1 MQRREFLQTSVIA
14 AAAVGVA
21 PHVLGGEG
29 PATKPARDP
38 FRGLKVGIASYTY
51 RKFTLDQ
58 AIAMTQEAGL
68 KYINLKEA
76 HLLLKST
83 REERQAAH
91 KKLTDA
97 GLTLMGGGVI
107 YLNTDTTTED
117 DIRAAFDYV
126 RDAGMPMMVCS
137 PAPRLMDIV
146 EKFVKE
152 YDLRVTINNR
162 GPGDKYFASAYDV
175 YRLVKDRDARLG
187 ICLDTGHTVRMGE
200 DPVQVMRE
208 CGERVHDLHVKDV
221 TLSKPEGKSTEIGLG
236 VVDMVAFFRTLLE
249 RKFAYHVGLECDA
262 SETNPQPDVL
272 RSVAYLR
279 GILAA
284 I

>member
-1 MQRREFLQTSVIA
+1 MHRREFLQKSAFA

-21 PHVLGGEG
+21 PQLFGGEG

-38 FRGLKVGIASYTY
+38 FRGLKVGIASFTY
-51 RKFTLDQ
+51 RKFTLEQ
-58 AIAMTQEAGL
+58 AITMTQEAGL

-76 HLLLKST
+76 HLPLKST
-83 REERQAAH
+83 REERQAVH
-91 KKLTDA
+91 KKLEEA

-107 YLNTDTTTED
+107 YLNTETTTED

-137 PAPRLMDIV
+137 PSPRVMDTV
-146 EKFVKE
+146 EKFAKE
-152 YDLRVTINNR
+152 FDIRVTINNR
-162 GPGDKYFASAYDV
+162 GPGDRYFASTYDV

-187 ICLDTGHTVRMGE
+187 ICMDTGHTVRMGE
-200 DPVQVMRE
+200 DPVQVMRQ

-221 TLSKPEGKSTEIGLG
+221 TLAKPEGKSTEIGLG
-236 VVDMVAFFRTLLE
+236 VVDMVAFFRNLIE

-262 SETNPQPDVL
+262 SETNVG
-272 RSVAYLR
+272 S
-279 GILAA
+279 
-284 I
+284 